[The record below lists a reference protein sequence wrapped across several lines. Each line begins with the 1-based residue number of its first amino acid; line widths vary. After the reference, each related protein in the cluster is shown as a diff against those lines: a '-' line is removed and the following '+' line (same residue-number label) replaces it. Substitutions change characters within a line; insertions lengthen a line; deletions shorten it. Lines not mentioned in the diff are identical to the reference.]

1 MKLNIKGIFKS
12 VVAGATIIGGAILGN
27 EARKCFTKPVAPD
40 DEFDDDDMLC
50 EETTEAAEENSEE
63 EEADDEPAEAED

>member
-27 EARKCFTKPVAPD
+27 EARKCFTKPIAPD
-40 DEFDDDDMLC
+40 DEFNEDDNLFCDDC
-50 EETTEAAEENSEE
+50 EEAENNPA
-63 EEADDEPAEAED
+63 EEADDEQAEEAD